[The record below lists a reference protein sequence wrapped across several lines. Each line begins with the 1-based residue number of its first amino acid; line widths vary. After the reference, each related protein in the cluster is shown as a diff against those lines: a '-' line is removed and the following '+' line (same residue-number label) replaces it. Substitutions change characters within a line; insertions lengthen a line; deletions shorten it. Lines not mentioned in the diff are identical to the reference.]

1 MAAVWPMNTLM
12 QSVLA
17 WVVSVVPN
25 TIPVIFLYQNGPRP
39 PLDYVTINLTSFIQI
54 GEDYTYDPTT
64 DSGIASNCGD
74 RELLV
79 QIQAYGGK
87 NVDPF
92 QILEIIRT
100 SLQKQTVLD
109 TLRANG
115 IAYANHFPI
124 NDSTV
129 LIDTLWE
136 RRAQMDVLLRIGV
149 VYPDDL
155 GAIDTVNMTEN
166 IYDATG
172 TLVQTVNITV
182 PVP

>member
-1 MAAVWPMNTLM
+1 M
-12 QSVLA
+12 
-17 WVVSVVPN
+17 
-25 TIPVIFLYQNGPRP
+25 
-39 PLDYVTINLTSFIQI
+39 
-54 GEDYTYDPTT
+54 
-64 DSGIASNCGD
+64 
-74 RELLV
+74 
-79 QIQAYGGK
+79 
-87 NVDPF
+87 DPF